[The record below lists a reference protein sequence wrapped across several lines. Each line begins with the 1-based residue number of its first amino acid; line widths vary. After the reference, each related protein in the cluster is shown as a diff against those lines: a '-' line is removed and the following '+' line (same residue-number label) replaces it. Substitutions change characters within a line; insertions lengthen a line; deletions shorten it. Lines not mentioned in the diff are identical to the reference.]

1 MCKGEISSLVPNVVG
16 WLTRICH
23 TITEKSKG
31 VRDVS
36 YKLKKAGHYRTIS
49 PSKINRKLE
58 K

>member
-1 MCKGEISSLVPNVVG
+1 MCKGEVSSLVPNVVG

-49 PSKINRKLE
+49 RPRSTGN
-58 K
+58 